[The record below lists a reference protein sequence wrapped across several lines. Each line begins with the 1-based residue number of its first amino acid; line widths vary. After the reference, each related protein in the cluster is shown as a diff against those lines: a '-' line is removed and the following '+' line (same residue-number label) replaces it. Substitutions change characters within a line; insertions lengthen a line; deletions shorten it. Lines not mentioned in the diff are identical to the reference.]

1 MYFTTL
7 TERKNILCFESHR
20 VSSILENNGG
30 INLQN
35 ANIIDLKKLL
45 LKGVMSPFY
54 NTKVDIIIV
63 HLYQIREHYS
73 PKYEYTLPFPKNIEC
88 DSFIID
94 MMGESFHGGNDDIN
108 NIYKFEDEFSFKCNH
123 KKIVGVFETTD
134 TIEVKGF
141 EIFKYDFSSLF
152 FIGPH
157 NDTFQNWTPYKTP
170 LVYLGSE
177 MVDVKDKVFQCLNNY
192 PRPHRIVLVERML
205 KSDKIWDY
213 GIISSKPGNYQDRYF
228 SPLIKIDD
236 VVENGTEE
244 RFGLQTQF
252 SNKCYIDVVTETA
265 FDYQFITEKSLKPFY
280 LLQFPI
286 IFGYSGIIQ
295 YFRDKGFDM
304 FDDIIDHSY
313 DKLDSNQCSE
323 KADAIVTELERLCS
337 LDWDKIYSENKDKL
351 KQNQSLLN
359 KYNFESKRSESIV
372 RFMFGDNYTFTENDK
387 YIKEYVS

>member
-7 TERKNILCFESHR
+7 TERKNILCFDLHR
-20 VSSILENNGG
+20 VSSILANNGG

-35 ANIIDLKKLL
+35 ANIIDL
-45 LKGVMSPFY
+45 MEHPY
-54 NTKVDIIIV
+54 TKSDIIIV
-63 HLYQIREHYS
+63 HLYQIREYYS
-73 PKYEYTLPFPKNIEC
+73 TDYEYTLPFPKNIEC

-94 MMGESFHGGNDDIN
+94 TMGEHLSDTEDIN
-108 NIYKFEDEFSFKCNH
+108 NIYKFVNEFNFKCNH

-134 TIEVKGF
+134 TIKVRGF

-152 FIGPH
+152 FVGVH
-157 NDTFQNWTPYKTP
+157 NDTFHSWNETVIP

-177 MVDVKDKVFQCLNNY
+177 MVDVKDKVFQCLNNQM
-192 PRPHRIVLVERML
+192 RPHRVVLVERML
-205 KSDKIWDY
+205 KSDKIWDD
-213 GIISSKPGNYQDRYF
+213 GVISSKPGVYGDKHF
-228 SPLIKIDD
+228 SPLIKVDD
-236 VVENGTEE
+236 VTEDGTEK

-252 SNKCYIDVVTETA
+252 SNKCYVDVVTETS
-265 FDYQFITEKSLKPFY
+265 FDTQFITEKSLKPFY

-286 IFGYSGIIQ
+286 IFGYSGIIE
-295 YFRDKGFDM
+295 YFRDKGFHM

-323 KADAIVTELERLCS
+323 KADAIVTELERLCN

-351 KQNQSLLN
+351 KHNQNLIN
-359 KYNFESKRSESIV
+359 KYNFESKRSESIAK
-372 RFMFGDNYTFTENDK
+372 FMFGDNHTFTENDK